1 MKIDA
6 IAEDVNPPTLAA
18 ARAEFDADLTY
29 LDTAAFGLPPRRS
42 WMALQQALAQW
53 RAGTADA
60 VAYDVPVAAARSA
73 YAHLVGADP
82 SAVAVGSQVSVFAG
96 LIAANLPDGSEV
108 LTAIGDFTSIL
119 FPFYTQIGRGIRVRE
134 VPLEHIADAVTSPVP
149 PWSRSPRC
157 SPRTGGSPISMPCTP
172 PAAPPGLGCSWTR
185 PRPSGGCGR
194 CEPLCLHRLRRVQM
208 ATVP

>member
-6 IAEDVNPPTLAA
+6 TAEDVGPLTPAA

-29 LDTAAFGLPPRRS
+29 LDTAAVGLPPRRS

-96 LIAANLPDGSEV
+96 LIAAN
-108 LTAIGDFTSIL
+108 
-119 FPFYTQIGRGIRVRE
+119 
-134 VPLEHIADAVTSPVP
+134 
-149 PWSRSPRC
+149 
-157 SPRTGGSPISMPCTP
+157 
-172 PAAPPGLGCSWTR
+172 GC
-185 PRPSGGCGR
+185 PRPHRRAPGR
-194 CEPLCLHRLRRVQM
+194 SARRPLG
-208 ATVP
+208 